1 MKTTY
6 NNYKIIKMF
15 EENVKP
21 IYKYIIPEDIS
32 VFNHI
37 YCEYGDYDTGNSMI
51 YALSDKYIYYIYI
64 NK

>member
-1 MKTTY
+1 
-6 NNYKIIKMF
+6 MF
-15 EENVKP
+15 EENAKP

-37 YCEYGDYDTGNSMI
+37 YYEYGDYETDNSMI
-51 YALSDKYIYYIYI
+51 YALSDKYIYYITI